1 VEVDRL
7 GEGLCG
13 RSRPGHFRGVAT
25 VVAKLFNIVEPD
37 IAYFGQKDA
46 QQAVIIKRMASDLDM
61 AVSIKVVPTVRD
73 ADGLALS
80 SRNRYLTPGE
90 RRDAGVLYQALL
102 KAKRLVE
109 EGERQSEKIIEA
121 MRKLIED
128 VPSARVDYIAIVHP
142 ETMEEIETIESQA
155 LVALAVYIGK
165 TRLIDNMVV
174 KPG

>member
-1 VEVDRL
+1 
-7 GEGLCG
+7 
-13 RSRPGHFRGVAT
+13 
-25 VVAKLFNIVEPD
+25 
-37 IAYFGQKDA
+37 
-46 QQAVIIKRMASDLDM
+46 
-61 AVSIKVVPTVRD
+61 
-73 ADGLALS
+73 LALS